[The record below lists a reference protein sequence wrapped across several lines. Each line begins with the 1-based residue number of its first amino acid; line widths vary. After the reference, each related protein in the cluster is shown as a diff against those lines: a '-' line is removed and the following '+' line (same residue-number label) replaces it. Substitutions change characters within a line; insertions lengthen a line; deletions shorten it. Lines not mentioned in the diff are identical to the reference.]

1 MMSKSAIIGAVVVV
15 GVGVA
20 GGGGYYYVSQQAELK
35 FQEQI
40 KFIKSAVPGST
51 LTYETHHINIFSQE
65 VTMDK
70 VVFTDKDGTAY
81 TADKVD
87 ITVGSGN
94 SLSKLIADKIAIK
107 EKGSDNN
114 NVTVEHLN
122 LEDAKAESG
131 WIVIENGNIQKLYP
145 SKISFGLFN
154 IQNFECSGGRNVNCK
169 IAQYQMKDYGLGKKT
184 DIALKDLSINAGPA
198 KFTLAAIALN
208 QVNLAELSLDQ
219 ETLYGSDEIKNISS
233 QDLMKRY
240 FKTFSKLQFD
250 LFSINQLQLTKK
262 YVGST
267 KLAHYDVQNYGLGR
281 QTNQSLQD
289 FSIVDDFGGSN
300 YFKVASI
307 GINGVDLALI
317 NQFYEN
323 ADFTSYNS
331 LVASLVAMQKDYIK
345 QVNPHK
351 STMSIT
357 GLQWSFGDNKA
368 SLGSIK
374 GVADLQRPE
383 ERDGSY
389 TLDNLT
395 FTLPKGYSNTQILTN
410 LGYKTISVS
419 GILREQ
425 YQLQTKLL
433 SLSLDQLSF
442 KNIGQISATFK
453 ANMPVG
459 LNYNNPEVIL
469 HNPDVTFREFTMT
482 VKNTGF
488 VEKLIQKAS
497 QEQGIS
503 ADEVKKSIVT
513 SVEAGS
519 TVLATLSP
527 SFAGEVV
534 KATDALMQDPK
545 NTEIKLTAIP
555 AVPVNG
561 ASLAGKDEQEIFNLF
576 NMHIQ
581 AEPIK

>member
-107 EKGSDNN
+107 ENGSNN
-114 NVTVEHLN
+114 NDVTVDHLN
-122 LEDAKAESG
+122 LEDVKTEAG
-131 WIVIENGNIQKLYP
+131 CIVFENGQVKKLYP
-145 SKISFGLFN
+145 SKISFGLLN
-154 IQNFECSGGRNVNCK
+154 IQNFEYREGNNVNFK
-169 IAQYQMKDYGLGKKT
+169 IAQYQMKNYGLSKKT
-184 DIALKDLSINAGPA
+184 DIALNNLSIGVGSD

-208 QVNLAELSLDQ
+208 QVNLAEMSQDQ
-219 ETLYGSDEIKNISS
+219 EALYGSDEIKTIST
-233 QDLMKRY
+233 QDLIKRY

-250 LFSINQLQLTKK
+250 LFSMNQLQFTKN
-262 YVGST
+262 YVGSL
-267 KLAHYDVQNYGLGR
+267 KLANYSIKNYGLGR
-281 QTNQSLQD
+281 QTDQSLQD
-289 FSIVDDFGGSN
+289 FSMIDGFGGAN
-300 YFKVASI
+300 YLKLASV
-307 GINGVDLALI
+307 GVNGVDIALI
-317 NQFYEN
+317 NKFYGNIDLTNGDLLME
-323 ADFTSYNS
+323 S
-331 LVASLVAMQKDYIK
+331 LGTIQKDYIK
-345 QVNPHK
+345 QANPHQ
-351 STMSIT
+351 STTNIT
-357 GLQWSFGDNKA
+357 GLKFSFGGNKA
-368 SLGSIK
+368 SLVSIK
-374 GVADLQRPE
+374 GGTDVQKEGKVEAT
-383 ERDGSY
+383 Y

-395 FTLPKGYSNTQILTN
+395 FTLPKEYSNTQILTE

-419 GILREQ
+419 GTLREQ

-433 SLSLDQLSF
+433 SLALDQLSF
-442 KNIGQISATFK
+442 KDIGQIGATFK

-459 LNYNNPEVIL
+459 LKYNNLEAIL
-469 HNPDVTFREFTMT
+469 QNPDVTFREFTMT